1 MKKKILVV
9 EDFGSIRTF
18 VCDTL
23 NRKGYETV
31 GAANMKEALALLAK
45 GFEEIHLV
53 LTDYNMPDGTG
64 YDLLRKIKESAD
76 TSNIPVI
83 FLTTES
89 NPDKMKL
96 AKDAGL
102 AAWVKKPYRAENF
115 FDQIQ
120 RALMGQVVVS
130 SN

>member
-1 MKKKILVV
+1 MV

-23 NRKGYETV
+23 NRKGYETL
-31 GAANMKEALALLAK
+31 GAANIKEALATLAS

-64 YDLLRKIKESAD
+64 YDLLKKIKASSD
-76 TSNIPVI
+76 TANIPVI

-102 AAWVKKPYRAENF
+102 SAWVKKPYRAENF

-120 RALMGQVVVS
+120 RALSGRVVAE
-130 SN
+130 